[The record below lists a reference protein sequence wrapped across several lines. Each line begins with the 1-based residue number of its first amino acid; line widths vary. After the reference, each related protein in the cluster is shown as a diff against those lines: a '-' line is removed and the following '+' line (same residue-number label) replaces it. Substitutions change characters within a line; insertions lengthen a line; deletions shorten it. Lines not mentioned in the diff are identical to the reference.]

1 MDLVKRYGGK
11 VVSAVSKRTS
21 YLIVG
26 RDPGESK
33 LQKVIQSI
41 TELIASLLKFF
52 YVFRLTWNR
61 KNNNGKHKE
70 VISQ

>member
-1 MDLVKRYGGK
+1 MITGVLESIEREQAVDLVKRYGGK

-33 LQKVIQSI
+33 LQKVTQS
-41 TELIASLLKFF
+41 
-52 YVFRLTWNR
+52 Y
-61 KNNNGKHKE
+61 
-70 VISQ
+70 Q